1 MSARLTR
8 AQSLNP
14 IGRST
19 ELYSDFLT
27 SFAKTPVGNQLAKI
41 SNERSINQSL
51 KNIILTDL
59 GERLFQPNFG
69 SNVRAM
75 LFENSMEDNLSTI
88 ELYIARSISTNEPRV
103 NLIEINLEPSET
115 DNELTINIVYNTINS
130 PEPVLFTYI
139 FKRVR

>member
-1 MSARLTR
+1 MSTRLSR
-8 AQSLNP
+8 AQTFTTGNK
-14 IGRST
+14 IT

-69 SNVRAM
+69 SNIRSM
-75 LFENSMEDNLSTI
+75 LFENSVEENLSTI
-88 ELYIARSISTNEPRV
+88 ELYIASSITLNEPRV
-103 NLIEINLEPSET
+103 NLIEIKLDTSE
-115 DNELTINIVYNTINS
+115 NEAELIINILYNTINS

-139 FKRVR
+139 LKRVR

>member
-1 MSARLTR
+1 MSTRLSR
-8 AQSLNP
+8 AQTLTSGNK
-14 IGRST
+14 IT

-69 SNVRAM
+69 SNIRSM
-75 LFENSMEDNLSTI
+75 LFENSIESNLSTI
-88 ELYIARSISTNEPRV
+88 ELYIASSITLNEPRV
-103 NLIEINLEPSET
+103 NLIEIKLDTSE
-115 DNELTINIVYNTINS
+115 NEAELIINILYNTINS

-139 FKRVR
+139 LKRVR